1 MFSVSLL
8 IGAGAL
14 LAAHEILVA
23 RFRPGGRRAVTLV
36 RVTLLVAALVAAAA
50 FGARFPFQ
58 AVLEQVSPDQDDGV
72 EEQEFI
78 GDPIL
83 RGVLETQRPERPF
96 PQNGAGEAVRG
107 WQDSILST
115 MRIKAGFASPPT
127 TVAMRV
133 IETSDLGDVQRTFLE
148 FTSWDGTRIPAFVH
162 RPKGDGKRAGVL
174 VIPGHGRGI
183 RSTAG
188 ISAPD
193 YQHAAALELA
203 KRGYVTLTPELRG
216 FGLLAP
222 DGQPVH
228 RAVAHA
234 ALASGT
240 FYKAVVGRDLRAA
253 LTVLQ
258 QWEGV
263 DGQRLGVVGTSLG
276 GELAVF
282 LAALD
287 PRPQV
292 VISHSYGGGTGPE
305 TVAAA
310 ATDRARQT
318 PHGCHT
324 IPGVNEILHRED
336 WFRLLAPRA
345 VQLVR
350 GVDNSPRPEAVKT
363 FETRVSQAFSALA
376 AGDRFEFVIEPGEHE
391 FFVEPAARFLAR
403 WL

>member
-1 MFSVSLL
+1 MFSVYLL
-8 IGAGAL
+8 IGAAAL
-14 LAAHEILVA
+14 LVAHEFLVA
-23 RFRPGGRRAVTLV
+23 RWRPGGRAMTLV
-36 RVTLLVAALVAAAA
+36 RVTVLVAALAAAAA

-58 AVLEQVSPDQDDGV
+58 AALEQVSSDQDDGA
-72 EEQEFI
+72 EEHEFT

-83 RGVLETQRPERPF
+83 RGVLETQLPGRPF
-96 PQNGAGEAVRG
+96 PQNGAGDAVRA
-107 WQDSILST
+107 WQESITAS
-115 MRIKAGFASPPT
+115 MRIKAEFATPPG
-127 TVAMRV
+127 TVALRV
-133 IETSDLGDVQRTFLE
+133 IESLDVGDVQRTFLE

-162 RPKGDGKRAGVL
+162 RPKGSGTLPGIL

-188 ISAPD
+188 ISPAD

-222 DGQPVH
+222 NGQPVH

-240 FYKAVVGRDLRAA
+240 FYKAVVGRDLSVA

-258 QWEGV
+258 QWDGV
-263 DGQRLGVVGTSLG
+263 DDQRLGVVGTSLG

-287 PRPQV
+287 PRPRV

-345 VQLVR
+345 VQLAR
-350 GVDNSPRPEAVKT
+350 GVDNSPSPEAVRT
-363 FETRVSQAFSALA
+363 FETRVSQAFAALGA
-376 AGDRFEFVIEPGEHE
+376 AERFEFVIEPGEHE
-391 FFVEPAARFLAR
+391 FFVEPAVRFLAR